1 MELLAGFHANLGQD
15 TEGQTALHRAAA
27 AGHPAVVQVLL
38 VKLGADVKAK
48 DKVRGVLL
56 CLLAGLAWLY
66 VYVRM
71 HVKIDRWI
79 DRSM

>member
-15 TEGQTALHRAAA
+15 AEGQTALHRAAA

-38 VKLGADVKAK
+38 VKLGADVQAT

-56 CLLAGLAWLY
+56 CSLARLAWLHVY
-66 VYVRM
+66 LRVYVK
-71 HVKIDRWI
+71 VDR
-79 DRSM
+79 

>member
-15 TEGQTALHRAAA
+15 AEGQTALHRAVA
-27 AGHPAVVQVLL
+27 AGHLAVLQLV
-38 VKLGADVKAK
+38 VKLGADVQAK

-56 CLLAGLAWLY
+56 CSLAGLAWLY

-71 HVKIDRWI
+71 YVKIDR
-79 DRSM
+79 